1 MNAKDKQRFR
11 NLLLDLGRRMKGQFS
26 TLENAALRSM
36 GGEAS
41 GGLSNAPQ
49 HLADLGTDT
58 FEQEMSLCLL
68 ENENQQLEEVG
79 SALERLDAGTFGRC
93 EQCDEAI
100 SIERLEAV
108 PYARLCIDCARSA
121 EQGGWRA
128 E

>member
-11 NLLLDLGRRMKGQFS
+11 KQLLDMGKRMKGQFS
-26 TLENAALRSM
+26 TLESAALRSM

-41 GGLSNAPQ
+41 GSLSNAPQ

-58 FEQEMSLCLL
+58 FEQEISLSLL

-79 SALERLDAGTFGRC
+79 AALERLDAGNFGRC
-93 EQCDEAI
+93 EQCEEVI
-100 SIERLEAV
+100 SLARLEAV

-121 EQGGWRA
+121 EQSR
-128 E
+128 